1 MLRFKNAL
9 ALIVATKDRPS
20 EIARLLRSLNEQTYP
35 ADQVIVV
42 DGGESPVRLATEVYK
57 ASSLVYVRKLPPSA
71 SGQRN
76 EGVSHVRAG
85 ITLTGFMDD
94 DAVLE
99 PTALENML
107 RFWES
112 PPAGVGGA
120 AFNMSNHPLLSASR
134 LKRLALAKR
143 LGLYSDEKGR
153 VLPSGFQ
160 TMIGSV
166 TEDVFVEWLPSGAAV
181 WRSSILGTFRFDE
194 WYEGYSYLEDLDFS
208 YRVGQK
214 FRLAVVADAVYHHLP
229 AASGRGSGVAFGRRE
244 VLNRVHFVKKHPDFL
259 LGKCYLALAVRAQMS
274 LWEGIRHGSAYGF
287 RRAWGNLL
295 GLWETLWG

>member
-1 MLRFKNAL
+1 MLRFKNTL

-42 DGGESPVRLATEVYK
+42 DGSESPIRMATEVYK
-57 ASSLVYVRKLPPSA
+57 ASSLVYIHKLPPSA

-76 EGVSHVRAG
+76 EGVSHVRPG

-134 LKRLALAKR
+134 LKRSALAKR
-143 LGLYSDEKGR
+143 LGLYSDERGR

-166 TEDVFVEWLPSGAAV
+166 TENVFVEWLPSGAAV
-181 WRSSILGTFRFDE
+181 WRNSILGMFRFDE

-244 VLNRVHFVKKHPDFL
+244 VLNRVHFVKKHPVFL
-259 LGKCYLALAVRAQMS
+259 LGACYLALAVRAQMS